1 MVAADGVCLDDGLS
15 SDHSGC
21 CYTRMHLCVY
31 ARACDWSQIPLQGS
45 KKDLKDRLVAFVK
58 KMEQEA
64 ALTSPDPLVEGMADI
79 TLGT

>member
-1 MVAADGVCLDDGLS
+1 MVAADGVSLDDGLS

-31 ARACDWSQIPLQGS
+31 ACACDQGN
-45 KKDLKDRLVAFVK
+45 KKELRDRLVERMYPSTEA
-58 KMEQEA
+58 MEEEDVV
-64 ALTSPDPLVEGMADI
+64 TSPDPLILGMSQI